1 MSDVPAEPDHSLGTR
16 IVSRFLSGPLAVLLI
31 LAALAAGA
39 ISLAITPREEEPQ
52 IIVPLADVLV
62 SAPGLSAEQV
72 ERQVTTR
79 LEKLLYQID
88 GVEYVYSMSMQER
101 CVVTVRFYVG
111 EDREDSLV
119 KIFSKLRA
127 NVDRVT
133 PDVAS
138 WVVKPIEIDDVPI
151 VIATLW
157 SRDPARYGLY
167 ELQRIANELELEL
180 QAVEDTNR
188 IATVGGPPRVVRVLL
203 EPEALAA
210 RRTTPLDIAFAL
222 RVSSVQRSAGTL
234 EAADRS
240 VLVEVGTLLGGVR
253 ELENLVVNVVDG
265 LPVHLKDV
273 ARVVDGPDEARD
285 YTWIGFGPAADVR
298 PPLPDGTP
306 PLLPAVHLAVAKKKG
321 TNAVWVARDAI
332 ARLEE
337 LRGTMI
343 PPGVDI
349 EITRDYGETAK
360 EKVDELVAS
369 LGIGV
374 LTVVIFIGMV
384 LGWRAAFV
392 IALAIPVCYGAT
404 LMVNYLAG
412 YTINRV
418 TLFAL
423 ILALG
428 LLVDDPITGVENIER
443 FFRRGT
449 RNPRR
454 AVLGAVSEV
463 RSALVMSTV
472 AIIFSFLPLF
482 FITGMMGPYM
492 RPMAMNVPLAVTMS
506 TVVAFCVTPFVALRV
521 LRRPKEG
528 EGGEGTAGPAAERT
542 FRYRLY
548 DRLLRPLL
556 RHRGRSLLFLGVV
569 GALFVGSVVLPAFR
583 LVPLKMLPFDNKN
596 EFQVLVNM
604 PEGTTV
610 ERTDGVLRDL
620 AEHLLRVPEVRSV
633 AVYSGVASP
642 MDFNGM
648 VRHYYL
654 RQDQNTGD
662 LRVQLAHKSERAH
675 QSHEIVLRLRREL
688 ERIGARGGAIIQIVE
703 VPPGPPVLSTITT
716 EIYADEDVPYARIEE
731 AAEVVAARMRR
742 EAFVAD
748 VDTTV
753 EAPQRKLV
761 FVTDKEKAALSGVST
776 DDVVQ
781 TLGLAL
787 EGRGVVRLDAPDEV
801 DPLEVVVRLDRERR
815 TDPATLRTLQ
825 VKGLPGVLKK
835 REGGAVTDLPQPLVA
850 LGELGHVE
858 ESTRTSTIFH
868 KNLKRVAFVYAEV
881 AGRAPAEAILDIT
894 ADERPAG
901 TAPALSD
908 AEGRPVEGRDFID
921 LGSGIEWS
929 LPHGTRAVWS
939 GEGEW
944 QVTLDVFRDLGIA
957 FGAAN
962 IAIFFVLWLQTGS
975 VIITL
980 TLMAAIPLTMIGIL
994 PGFWALN
1001 AISGGAI
1008 DGFPNPTFF
1017 TATAMIGMIALS
1029 GIVVRNSLVLVDFIH
1044 MALREGSKLEEALVQ
1059 AGAIRLRPILLTAGT
1074 TFLGNIVITLDP
1086 VFSGLAWAI
1095 IFGIFASTL
1104 FSLGVVPVIYNL
1116 VYAKR
1121 AGHGL
1126 PARPGGEGAEA

>member
-1 MSDVPAEPDHSLGTR
+1 MSDAMLESDRSLGTR
-16 IVSRFLSGPLAVLLI
+16 IVARFLDGPLPILMIVGSLL
-31 LAALAAGA
+31 AGA

-62 SAPGLSAEQV
+62 SAPGLSAEKV
-72 ERQVTTR
+72 ERQVATR

-101 CVVTVRFYVG
+101 CVVTVRFFVG
-111 EDREDSLV
+111 EDREDSLI

-127 NVDRVT
+127 HVDDVT
-133 PDVAS
+133 PDVQS

-157 SRDPARYGLY
+157 SRDPERYGLY
-167 ELQRIANELELEL
+167 ELQRIGKELEQEL

-188 IATVGGPPRVVRVLL
+188 ITVVGGQPRVVRVLL
-203 EPEALAA
+203 KPEALAA
-210 RRTTPLDIAFAL
+210 RRTTPLDVAFAL
-222 RVSSVQRSAGTL
+222 QVSSTQRGVGEL
-234 EAADRS
+234 DAADELH
-240 VLVEVGTLLGGVR
+240 LVEVGTLVKSVR
-253 ELENLVVNVVDG
+253 ELKDLVVNVVDG
-265 LPVHLKDV
+265 LPVYLRDV
-273 ARVVDGPDEARD
+273 STIVDGPDEATN
-285 YTWIGFGPAADVR
+285 YTWIGFGPASSVSPTLGADR
-298 PPLPDGTP
+298 PR
-306 PLLPAVHLAVAKKKG
+306 LLPAVHLAIAKKKN
-321 TNAVWVARDAI
+321 TNAVWVAQNAI

-337 LRGTMI
+337 LREKII
-343 PPGVDI
+343 PPGVEI
-349 EITRDYGETAK
+349 EITRDYGQTAE
-360 EKVDELVAS
+360 EKVDELVEA
-369 LGIGV
+369 LAVGV

-404 LMVNYLAG
+404 LLVNYLFG

-443 FFRRGT
+443 YFRMGKRKA
-449 RNPRR
+449 RD
-454 AVLGAVSEV
+454 AVLGAVREV

-472 AIIFSFLPLF
+472 AIILSFIPLF

-492 RPMAMNVPLAVTMS
+492 RPMAMNVPLAVTIS
-506 TVVAFCVTPFVALRV
+506 TVVAFCVTPFVAKRV
-521 LRRPKEG
+521 LRREKPGAKSVDPDK
-528 EGGEGTAGPAAERT
+528 AVMAT

-548 DRLLRPLL
+548 SGLLRPLL
-556 RHRGRSLLFLGVV
+556 RHRGRATLFLGAVAV
-569 GALFVGSVVLPAFR
+569 LFFGSLLLPAFR
-583 LVPLKMLPFDNKN
+583 LVPLKMLPFDNKS

-620 AEHLLRVPEVRSV
+620 ASYLLTVPEVDSV
-633 AVYSGVASP
+633 AVYSGIASP

-654 RQDQNTGD
+654 RQEQNSGD
-662 LRVQLAHKSERAH
+662 LRVQLVHKSEREQ
-675 QSHEIVLRLRREL
+675 QSHELVLRVRRDL
-688 ERIGARGGAIIQIVE
+688 ERIGARGGAIVQLVE

-716 EIYADEDVPYARIEE
+716 EIYGDEDAPYERLEQ
-731 AAEVVAARMRR
+731 AALRVADRMRR
-742 EAFVAD
+742 EAFVVD
-748 VDTTV
+748 VDTSV
-753 EAPQRKLV
+753 EAPQPKSL

-776 DDVVQ
+776 DDIVQ
-781 TLGLAL
+781 TLGMAIH
-787 EGRGVVRLDAPDEV
+787 GRNVARLDAPHEV
-801 DPLEVVVRLDRERR
+801 DPLSVQLRLERSR
-815 TDPATLRTLQ
+815 RSDPATLRTLQ
-825 VKGLPGVLKK
+825 VKGQPGILKK
-835 REGGAVTDLPQPLVA
+835 REGGAVTDMPQPLVA
-850 LGELGHVE
+850 LGELGDVVE
-858 ESTRTSTIFH
+858 TVRTSTIYH
-868 KNLKRVAFVYAEV
+868 KNLKRVAFVFAEV
-881 AGRAPAEAILDIT
+881 AGRAPADAILDMT
-894 ADERPAG
+894 ADELPAG
-901 TAPALSD
+901 STVPSGD
-908 AEGRPVEGRDFID
+908 PEGRPIEGRTFFA
-921 LGSGIEWS
+921 LGSDIPWS
-929 LPHGTRAVWS
+929 LPEGTHAVWN

-944 QVTLDVFRDLGIA
+944 QITLDVFRDLGIA
-957 FGAAN
+957 FGVAN
-962 IAIFFVLWLQTGS
+962 IGIFFVLWLQTGS

-980 TLMAAIPLTMIGIL
+980 TLMAAIPLTMIGIM
-994 PGFWALN
+994 PGFWGLN
-1001 AISGGAI
+1001 LFGATSI

-1044 MALREGSKLEEALVQ
+1044 MALRSGSTLEEALVRS
-1059 AGAIRLRPILLTAGT
+1059 GAIRVRPILLTAGT

-1095 IFGIFASTL
+1095 IFGIFASTV

-1116 VYAKR
+1116 LYANR

-1126 PARPGGEGAEA
+1126 PDVRQDAEDES